1 MPPAKIMSSLT
12 SAAGDARTD
21 TRRYFR
27 RRLIVW
33 GLLFLVV
40 ALILAYFVPTGWVLV
55 GPGKVLSILPATEIV
70 WSIPPVKSAVAAT
83 DGEVLMLTVAAQPA
97 NPYRLAAWAAG
108 FVPYAAALRTSDL
121 VPTGLSDA
129 EYLAYSTEQMA
140 ESVGIAATV
149 AHWTLGLKAAATG
162 SGARVIGLTSNR
174 TPVADGPQP
183 DDIILAAGTPVA
195 MSGDLAPILRGRSPG
210 QSILLEVWRDER
222 LVTVA
227 APIVAA
233 PVGADESRLGVA
245 LLTVNARFSTLH
257 TVRVDTDGITG
268 PSGGL
273 ALALAAY
280 VALGGE
286 DVLAGRVVAASGYL
300 RADAAGTIGPVG
312 GVMFKAIAA
321 AQAGADLML
330 VHPTNL
336 AEAEAAGTGVEV
348 VAVTS
353 FADAIAYL
361 RRSSL
366 TGPK

>member
-1 MPPAKIMSSLT
+1 MSILA
-12 SAAGDARTD
+12 SAADDARIN

-33 GLLFLVV
+33 GLLFL
-40 ALILAYFVPTGWVLV
+40 AILLILAYYVPTGWVLV
-55 GPGKVLSILPATEIV
+55 GPGKILSVLPATEIV
-70 WSIPPVKSAVAAT
+70 WASPPSGGTGAAP
-83 DGEVLMLTVAAQPA
+83 DGEVLMLTVSAQPA
-97 NPYRLAAWAAG
+97 NLYRLAAWAAG
-108 FVPYAAALRTSDL
+108 FVPYATALRTSDL
-121 VPTGLSDA
+121 VPTGLSEA

-149 AHWTLGLKAAATG
+149 AHRALGLAAAATG
-162 SGARVIGLTSNR
+162 SGVRVVGLTSGR
-174 TPVADGPQP
+174 VPATGGPQP
-183 DDIILAAGTPVA
+183 GDIILVAGTPVA
-195 MSGDLAPILRGRSPG
+195 MSGDLAPILRGRNPG
-210 QSILLEVWRDER
+210 QSVLLEIWRDER
-222 LVTVA
+222 LVTVE

-245 LLTVNARFSTLH
+245 LLTVNARFATLH
-257 TVRVDTDGITG
+257 AVRVDTDGITG

-280 VALGGE
+280 LALGGE
-286 DVLAGRVVAASGYL
+286 DVLDGRVVAATGYI

-336 AEAEAAGTGVEV
+336 AEAKAAGTGVEI
-348 VAVTS
+348 VAVAS
-353 FADAIAYL
+353 FSDAIDYL